1 MIAIAKPYRRILATA
16 ALCLSPVAQAEQN
29 AASLVQGLFSKT
41 KTAVTG
47 EASSQ
52 SAGSTPSNGDRSLR
66 SEPDVARTSGFSD
79 FLSRNEKFTESG
91 FFPTMK
97 PRVDR
102 YYLFNS
108 FPMLE
113 FSSINGL
120 EGFKFDGFLKYGYG
134 YRNSEQMFCDTMR
147 HTLIE
152 EEGGRSPAGDK
163 TNAEVISAI
172 LNDSGSASARGYDG
186 TYATKKVKFID
197 EFGGDLAVQTKKSYL
212 TTLLQ
217 NKPDELEAIRFLTKS
232 EANAFTTAC
241 YAGVNGNQE
250 VDPLEF
256 APPEEDYLLN
266 KIPEVRDFLAKRRSE
281 QDADRAR
288 EAARAARDRKIE
300 LERQAEAQEA
310 ALAQQKAL
318 ELRRAKDAAESDR
331 IQQSLTQKQQ
341 EQSALAQKQD
351 SREKAAQDQGD
362 AEARR
367 KAALEALS
375 R

>member
-1 MIAIAKPYRRILATA
+1 MIAIAKPYRWILATA

-29 AASLVQGLFSKT
+29 AASLVQGLFSKA

-52 SAGSTPSNGDRSLR
+52 SVGSPTSNGDRSLR
-66 SEPDVARTSGFSD
+66 SEPDVARSSGFSD

-120 EGFKFDGFLKYGYG
+120 EGFNFDGFLKYGYG
-134 YRNSEQMFCDTMR
+134 YRNSEQMFCDTVR

-163 TNAEVISAI
+163 TNAEVINAI

-186 TYATKKVKFID
+186 TYATKKVKFVD

-212 TTLLQ
+212 TSLLQ
-217 NKPDELEAIRFLTKS
+217 KKPEELEAIRFLTKS

-241 YAGVNGNQE
+241 YAGVNGTQE
-250 VDPLEF
+250 VDPLEL

-266 KIPEVRDFLAKRRSE
+266 KIPEVRDFLAKRKSE

-300 LERQAEAQEA
+300 LEQQAEAQEA

-318 ELRRAKDAAESDR
+318 ELRRAKDATEAER

-341 EQSALAQKQD
+341 EQSALAQRQD